1 MLRVALDAVTQ
12 RKLIV
17 ILAEDAPARFLNSS
31 DGTLR
36 GACRRNVDGGLQV
49 LGTLQKTMSGLH

>member
-1 MLRVALDAVTQ
+1 MLRVALDTVTQ

-17 ILAEDAPARFLNSS
+17 ILAEDAPARFLNST

-49 LGTLQKTMSGLH
+49 LGTL